1 MTPPRPA
8 HLMPRGF
15 SRALEPVMDASLGRG
30 QARPTDALF
39 QPGDLVSGQAT
50 SQDPAAVNKKS

>member
-1 MTPPRPA
+1 
-8 HLMPRGF
+8 
-15 SRALEPVMDASLGRG
+15 MDASLGRG